1 MNRRNMLN
9 CGICTLVTLAIVS
22 GYAAMHQRPAN
33 TTRENFRVIQS
44 GMTVAE
50 VEAILGGPAR
60 DELAGRRT
68 LMMYRPLLVVSGDGR
83 SHAEW
88 VGTDFAVLVVF
99 KDGRVFATSQS
110 CVTTVRPYLVDMAAH
125 CLGM

>member
-22 GYAAMHQRPAN
+22 GYAALHQRPS
-33 TTRENFRVIQS
+33 TITRENCRLIQS

-60 DELAGRRT
+60 DEVAGRLT
-68 LMMYRPLLVVSGDGR
+68 MMMYRPLLVVSGDGR

-88 VGTDFAVLVVF
+88 VGTYFAIIVVF
-99 KDGRVFATSQS
+99 KDGRVFATSQA
-110 CVTTVRPYLVDMAAH
+110 CVTTVRPYLVDMALYW
-125 CLGM
+125 LGM